1 VKFDRNDFPSRLRNS
16 SDRIVR
22 QSFFE
27 LDASLDEDDGLAAGP
42 VDDGVSDFSDF
53 SVFVAPAFVD
63 PEDDFSPPLRA

>member
-1 VKFDRNDFPSRLRNS
+1 MSEAALEIRA
-16 SDRIVR
+16 DRIVR

-42 VDDGVSDFSDF
+42 VDEGVSDFS
-53 SVFVAPAFVD
+53 VFAAPASVD